1 MMVELSKAMCAH
13 PASAAS
19 HLSLGACLAA
29 RSHRESWAISE
40 RNPMATQ
47 STTYLPNPPICRL
60 SWSGIF
66 SGTFL
71 FLAIEATFGILG
83 VAIFTQAM
91 SPNTATAVSPGVSI
105 GSGIWMVVLSII
117 ALYFAGK
124 LASRVSGSITRNAGM
139 YAGLVTFGMCVFASF
154 LITSLTLGNNF
165 RLQANMASA
174 SGAAVADF
182 IIVGGYWLFAALV
195 LGMIA
200 AASGGLHGSISAN
213 SASRNQEAVVE
224 TRRAA

>member
-1 MMVELSKAMCAH
+1 
-13 PASAAS
+13 
-19 HLSLGACLAA
+19 
-29 RSHRESWAISE
+29 
-40 RNPMATQ
+40 MATQ
-47 STTYLPNPPICRL
+47 SATYLPNPPISRL

-71 FLAIEATFGILG
+71 FLAIEVTFGILG

-91 SPNTATAVSPGVSI
+91 SPNTAAPASSGVSI

-154 LITSLTLGNNF
+154 LITSLALGNNF
-165 RLQANMASA
+165 RLQANMANA
-174 SGAAVADF
+174 TGAAIADF

-200 AASGGLHGSISAN
+200 AASGGIHGSISAN
-213 SASRNQEAVVE
+213 TARNQEQVIE

>member
-1 MMVELSKAMCAH
+1 
-13 PASAAS
+13 
-19 HLSLGACLAA
+19 
-29 RSHRESWAISE
+29 
-40 RNPMATQ
+40 MATP
-47 STTYLPNPPICRL
+47 STTYLPGSPICRL

-91 SPNTATAVSPGVSI
+91 SPNTAAPVAPGVSI

-124 LASRVSGSITRNAGM
+124 LASRVPGSITRNAGM
-139 YAGLVTFGMCVFASF
+139 YAGLVTFGMCLFASF

-165 RLQANMASA
+165 RLQANMANA
-174 SGAAVADF
+174 SGAAIADF

-200 AASGGLHGSISAN
+200 AASGGIHGSISAN
-213 SASRNQEAVVE
+213 RGRTEEQVIE